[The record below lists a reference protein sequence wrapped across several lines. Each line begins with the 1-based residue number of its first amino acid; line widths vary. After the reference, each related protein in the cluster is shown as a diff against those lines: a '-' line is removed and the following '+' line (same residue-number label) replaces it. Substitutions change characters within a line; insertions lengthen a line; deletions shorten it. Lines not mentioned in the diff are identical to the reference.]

1 MGGAMIRAK
10 KSQKLKID
18 IPLTVKYGRITTKV
32 TTTSAKVAADIVS
45 QKYPIGTSNKELTLI

>member
-1 MGGAMIRAK
+1 MGGVMIRAK

-32 TTTSAKVAADIVS
+32 TTTSAKVAADFVS
-45 QKYPIGTSNKELTLI
+45 QKYPLGQVTKNLL